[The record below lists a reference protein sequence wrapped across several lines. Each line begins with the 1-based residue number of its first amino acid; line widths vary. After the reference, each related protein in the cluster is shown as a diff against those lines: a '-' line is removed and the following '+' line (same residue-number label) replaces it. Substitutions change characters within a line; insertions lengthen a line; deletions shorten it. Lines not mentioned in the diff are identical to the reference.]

1 MREVI
6 EKKVVP
12 CPLGCDEL
20 TPQSSFCPE
29 LGVCGHRWVYLWH
42 FTLQV
47 QQIYSVLVASN
58 SVDNLID
65 VNKSL
70 LIITSYSR
78 DLSSLDICEMCG
90 YGDGGGL
97 AFREMGQVKAIKW
110 GRWVYMKYSKGDKM
124 KLSTGP

>member
-1 MREVI
+1 MSWPPSPPFVQNWECV
-6 EKKVVP
+6 
-12 CPLGCDEL
+12 GTDEI
-20 TPQSSFCPE
+20 
-29 LGVCGHRWVYLWH
+29 YLWH

-70 LIITSYSR
+70 LIIASYSR